1 MAERQKTF
9 ERDIFNVVGG
19 FEDGPLTG
27 RWAKFHRD
35 IVIPTS
41 FYMMQKTQYYAVDV
55 PTWLGAYDVEI
66 GRTNDEDRARLFADD
81 AVKRA
86 QGSGIL
92 SDRGMLERGTM
103 SANIRQSELPRLFTT
118 LGSYMFAK
126 FNVAYET
133 TGKTNFRDPVEVVSW
148 AADIALLFSLEAVLY
163 SLVKGFGPEEDEEL
177 SVWLAKET
185 GFSAM
190 ATLPGLREVSSALQ
204 GYGSGGIFGAIVGK
218 TFERPLK
225 KAVNGDW
232 NKSTLKSYV
241 DAGGILFHLPSSQTN
256 RVIDGLFEKDLS
268 FKSDPS
274 LMEMVG
280 VAVGKNSLIDY
291 FMEDIK

>member
-1 MAERQKTF
+1 
-9 ERDIFNVVGG
+9 
-19 FEDGPLTG
+19 
-27 RWAKFHRD
+27 
-35 IVIPTS
+35 
-41 FYMMQKTQYYAVDV
+41 
-55 PTWLGAYDVEI
+55 
-66 GRTNDEDRARLFADD
+66 
-81 AVKRA
+81 
-86 QGSGIL
+86 
-92 SDRGMLERGTM
+92 
-103 SANIRQSELPRLFTT
+103 
-118 LGSYMFAK
+118 
-126 FNVAYET
+126 
-133 TGKTNFRDPVEVVSW
+133 
-148 AADIALLFSLEAVLY
+148 
-163 SLVKGFGPEEDEEL
+163 
-177 SVWLAKET
+177 
-185 GFSAM
+185 M